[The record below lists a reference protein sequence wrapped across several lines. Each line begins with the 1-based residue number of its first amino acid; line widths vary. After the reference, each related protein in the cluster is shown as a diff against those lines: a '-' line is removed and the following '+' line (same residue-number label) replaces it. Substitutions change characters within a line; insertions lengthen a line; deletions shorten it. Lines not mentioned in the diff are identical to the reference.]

1 MEKGLSKELS
11 MLQRELSKD
20 NGVDLSFARAKF
32 SSVSNAI
39 TGLETELEELRPG
52 NSLAEKIAKMELRN
66 SELEQALKIK
76 ESAIEKLAIR
86 NAQLV
91 KELKAKDILR
101 MSQLELLALRNCELE
116 TEIARTASTCH
127 NEEVMN

>member
-1 MEKGLSKELS
+1 MEKGMSKELS

-20 NGVDLSFARAKF
+20 NGVDLSSARAKI

-39 TGLETELEELRPG
+39 TGLETELEQLRPG
-52 NSLAEKIAKMELRN
+52 NGLAEKIAKMELRN

-76 ESAIEKLAIR
+76 ESAIEKLANR